1 MVHSIHKQY
10 YQYIAMWHALKKKIE
25 NLFFKVCNFS
35 HDIAHI
41 SSQ

>member
-10 YQYIAMWHALKKKIE
+10 YQYIAMWHAHKKNE